1 MRMSK
6 TTKQPWEGGSNMANY
21 EGMIKSNDFRL
32 DPNKFEQFT
41 ALCNE
46 LTSECPV
53 YADVTKGENGEV
65 YGSVACYSDIEYY
78 DEETD
83 EYDTDIFYEKL
94 KECIAE
100 DDAAIF
106 IETGH
111 EKLRY
116 LGAFAT
122 IVTSKTVEYL
132 NLDELAEKKA
142 KELLAS

>member
-1 MRMSK
+1 
-6 TTKQPWEGGSNMANY
+6 MANY
-21 EGMIKSNDFRL
+21 EGMIRSNDFRL
-32 DPNKFEQFT
+32 KPRAKKKFE

-46 LTSECPV
+46 LTAECEI
-53 YADVTKGENGEV
+53 YASVRKGGDKKN
-65 YGSVACYSDIEYY
+65 YASIACYSDIEYY

-83 EYDTDIFYEKL
+83 EYDIDIFYEKL
-94 KECIAE
+94 KDCIAD